1 MQISVCMY
9 HGSPEDR
16 AELRRTVL
24 ASPRKHESLP
34 TKKPAPKKKW
44 RLSRRDRDPGSDEES
59 VIVVEDELNAPDDDD
74 PNPTTQLSQFP
85 VVITTYEMII
95 KDRVHLARYDWGQ
108 VIVDEGHR
116 LKNMDSILMR
126 EIKKY
131 PSAGRTL
138 LTGTPLHV
146 SMIQRSRYMCKSH
159 RFRRTTWQSSGLSSI
174 SSCQKSSTM
183 FPPSKNRRPFYH
195 LLSISHQSRCSQVQ
209 DSNPLQRPRGIA
221 QLSTNSQVARDSP
234 TISPPAT
241 QSRRRAF
248 ASSQKGVCAIRAV
261 EPASARS
268 VRCGC

>member
-1 MQISVCMY
+1 MQIPVCMY
-9 HGSPEDR
+9 HGSPEER
-16 AELRRTVL
+16 AALRRTVMAL
-24 ASPRKHESLP
+24 PRKHESLP
-34 TKKPAPKKKW
+34 TKKPARKKKR

-59 VIVVEDELNAPDDDD
+59 ATIVEDEDSHNELNAPDDDD
-74 PNPTTQLSQFP
+74 PNPTTQLSPFP

-95 KDRVHLARYDWGQ
+95 KDRVHLAKYDWGQ

-146 SMIQRSRYMCKSH
+146 SMIQCSRYICKSH

-183 FPPSKNRRPFYH
+183 LPPSKNRRSFYQV
-195 LLSISHQSRCSQVQ
+195 LSISR
-209 DSNPLQRPRGIA
+209 
-221 QLSTNSQVARDSP
+221 
-234 TISPPAT
+234 
-241 QSRRRAF
+241 
-248 ASSQKGVCAIRAV
+248 
-261 EPASARS
+261 
-268 VRCGC
+268 

>member
-1 MQISVCMY
+1 MY
-9 HGSPEDR
+9 HGSPEVR

-24 ASPRKHESLP
+24 ALPHKHESLP
-34 TKKPAPKKKW
+34 PKKPATKKKR
-44 RLSRRDRDPGSDEES
+44 RLSRRDGGPDSDEES
-59 VIVVEDELNAPDDDD
+59 VAVVEPALDDED
-74 PNPTTQLSQFP
+74 PNPTIQLSQFP
-85 VVITTYEMII
+85 VVVTTYEIII
-95 KDRVHLARYDWGQ
+95 KDRVHLARFDWGQ

-146 SMIQRSRYMCKSH
+146 SMIQRPQYIFKSYH
-159 RFRRTTWQSSGLSSI
+159 CRRTTWQSSGLSLT

-183 FPPSKNRRPFYH
+183 FLPSKNRRLFYH
-195 LLSISHQSRCSQVQ
+195 LLSISHQSRHWQVQ
-209 DSNPLQRPRGIA
+209 DSNPLQRPRRIA
-221 QLSTNSQVARDSP
+221 QLCTNSQVARDSP

-248 ASSQKGVCAIRAV
+248 TSSQKGVCALRPV

-268 VRCGC
+268 VRCRC